1 MAERSRFWDG
11 IILGDAV
18 AVGQTH
24 LHDQFF
30 RSVINGTGNRGPLFG
45 WRNDMLV
52 SGGSSPLSVAA
63 GGGCV
68 YGMLYDSDAAVS
80 VSIPTPSS
88 GLSRYDLVVLRRDW
102 SVQQVRIARV
112 AGVAALV
119 PAVPALTKTAGTIW
133 EVPLATLLIDDAGT
147 IVATDTREFCAFT
160 TEWPLNIVA
169 TDMYAEGA
177 VTAAK
182 IPDRTRYNLK
192 GAGQIEPDSV
202 NPCTW
207 VAGASYD
214 FWQFVDAAQNDCWVY
229 FMGETGDTGAGVD
242 IYLWTVPD
250 VNGAGA
256 GAENAKWDY
265 SIYYGTYDGALT
277 NAAATANVDQQV
289 RLNTT
294 VYRDQLVAALPAVE
308 GQIIAIQLSRD
319 GVADSYNSDMRL
331 LGIELVWTA
340 DA

>member
-11 IILGDAV
+11 ILLGDAV

-30 RSVINGTGNRGPLFG
+30 RSVINGTGDRGPLLG
-45 WRNDMLV
+45 WRDDMLV
-52 SGGSSPLSVAA
+52 SGNASPLSVAA
-63 GGGCV
+63 GGACV

-80 VSIPTPSS
+80 VNVPAPPS
-88 GLSRYDLVVLRRDW
+88 GLSRYDYVVLRRDW
-102 SVQQVRIARV
+102 SAQQVRIGRV
-112 AGVAALV
+112 VGIAGVV
-119 PAVPALTKTAGTIW
+119 PAIPTLTQTAGTIW
-133 EVPLATLLIDDAGT
+133 EVPLALLLVTDAGT
-147 IVATDTREFCAFT
+147 ITVTDAREFCAFT
-160 TEWPLNIVA
+160 TEWPANIVA
-169 TDMYAEGA
+169 PGMYAEGA
-177 VTAAK
+177 VTIAK
-182 IPDRTRYNLK
+182 IPDRARYKLN

-214 FWQFVDAAQNDCWVY
+214 YWEFADAIQNDGWVY
-229 FMGETGDTGAGVD
+229 FMGETGDTGVGVD

-277 NAAATANVDQQV
+277 NAAATVNVDQQV

>member
-11 IILGDAV
+11 TVLGDAV

-30 RSVINGTGNRGPLFG
+30 RSVINGTGNRGPLLG
-45 WRNDMLV
+45 WRDDMLV
-52 SGGSSPLSVAA
+52 SGVSSPISVAA

-80 VSIPTPSS
+80 VSVPTPSS
-88 GLSRYDLVVLRRDW
+88 GLSRYDRVVLRRDW
-102 SVQQVRIARV
+102 SVQTVRVARV
-112 AGVAALV
+112 AGTAG
-119 PAVPALTKTAGTIW
+119 AVPAIPALTQTAGTIW
-133 EVPLATLLIDDAGT
+133 EVPLGTLLVDDAGT
-147 IVATDTREFCAFT
+147 ITVTDAREFCAFT
-160 TEWPLNIVA
+160 TEWPANVVEPG
-169 TDMYAEGA
+169 MFMEGA

-182 IPDRTRYNLK
+182 IPDRTRYDLK
-192 GAGQIEPDSV
+192 GAGQIEPDSA

-207 VAGASYD
+207 VAGVSYD
-214 FWQFVDAAQNDCWVY
+214 YWQFADAAQNDGWVY
-229 FMGETGDTGAGVD
+229 FMGQTGDTGTGVD

-265 SIYYGTYDGALT
+265 SAYYGDYDGTLT
-277 NAAATANVDQQV
+277 NATGTVNVDQQL

-294 VYRDQLVAALPAVE
+294 VYRDQLINNLPAVE
-308 GQIIAIQLSRD
+308 GQIIALQLSRD
-319 GVADSYNSDMRL
+319 GVADSYNSAMRL